1 MKEFGWK
8 AVRLLNEKEVREQNI
23 EVLKTVISSIGT
35 GNNEIFS
42 SLYTD
47 DWVLELPYRE
57 PPKVLTGINE
67 ILAYLKPQMGKLEF
81 TLSLTEIFECLDPN
95 LLIAEYV
102 SEGRSTITNK
112 PYHNSYIGIWRFKEG
127 KICGVKEYLN
137 PLIATEAN
145 TQAGDENR
153 E

>member
-1 MKEFGWK
+1 M
-8 AVRLLNEKEVREQNI
+8 VRSLNEKEVRERNMD
-23 EVLKTVISSIGT
+23 VLKTAISSIGT
-35 GNNEIFS
+35 GNSEIFS
-42 SLYTD
+42 NLYTE
-47 DWVLELPYRE
+47 DWVLELPYSE
-57 PPKVLTGINE
+57 PPKVLRGVNE

-81 TLSLTEIFECLDPN
+81 TLTLTEIFECLDPN

-112 PYHNSYIGIWRFKEG
+112 PYRNTYIGLWRFREG

-145 TQAGDENR
+145 TPSGK
-153 E
+153 

>member
-8 AVRLLNEKEVREQNI
+8 AVRSLNEKKVREQNM
-23 EVLKTVISSIGT
+23 EVLKTAISSIGT
-35 GNNEIFS
+35 GNSEVFS
-42 SLYTD
+42 NLYTE
-47 DWVLELPYRE
+47 DWVLELPYSE

-81 TLSLTEIFECLDPN
+81 TLTLTEIFECLDPN
-95 LLIAEYV
+95 LLIAEYF

-112 PYHNSYIGIWRFKEG
+112 PYQNTYIGLWKFREG

-145 TQAGDENR
+145 TPSGE
-153 E
+153 

>member
-8 AVRLLNEKEVREQNI
+8 AVRSLNEKKVREQNM
-23 EVLKTVISSIGT
+23 EVLKTAISSIGT
-35 GNNEIFS
+35 ENSEVFS
-42 SLYTD
+42 NLYTE
-47 DWVLELPYRE
+47 DWVLELPYSE

-67 ILAYLKPQMGKLEF
+67 ILTYLKPQMGKLEF
-81 TLSLTEIFECLDPN
+81 TLTLTEIFECLDPN

-112 PYHNSYIGIWRFKEG
+112 PYQNTYIGLWRFREG

-145 TQAGDENR
+145 TP
-153 E
+153 

>member
-1 MKEFGWK
+1 VKEFGWK
-8 AVRLLNEKEVREQNI
+8 AVRSLNEKKVREQNM
-23 EVLKTVISSIGT
+23 EVLKTAISSIGT
-35 GNNEIFS
+35 GNSEVFS
-42 SLYTD
+42 NLYTE
-47 DWVLELPYRE
+47 DWVLELPYSE

-67 ILAYLKPQMGKLEF
+67 ILTYLKPQMGKLEF
-81 TLSLTEIFECLDPN
+81 TLTLTEIFECLDPN

-112 PYHNSYIGIWRFKEG
+112 PYQNTYIGLWRFREG

-145 TQAGDENR
+145 TP
-153 E
+153 

>member
-8 AVRLLNEKEVREQNI
+8 AVRSLNEKKVREQNM
-23 EVLKTVISSIGT
+23 EVLKTAISSIGT
-35 GNNEIFS
+35 GNSEVFS
-42 SLYTD
+42 NLYTE
-47 DWVLELPYRE
+47 DWVLELPYSE
-57 PPKVLTGINE
+57 PPKVLTGLNE
-67 ILAYLKPQMGKLEF
+67 ILTYLKPQMGKLEF
-81 TLSLTEIFECLDPN
+81 TLTLTEIFECLDPN

-112 PYHNSYIGIWRFKEG
+112 PYQNTYIGLWRFREG

-145 TQAGDENR
+145 TP
-153 E
+153 

>member
-8 AVRLLNEKEVREQNI
+8 AVRSLNEKKVREQNM
-23 EVLKTVISSIGT
+23 EVLKTAISSIGT
-35 GNNEIFS
+35 GNSEVFS
-42 SLYTD
+42 NLYTE
-47 DWVLELPYRE
+47 DWVLELPYSD

-67 ILAYLKPQMGKLEF
+67 ILTYLKPQMGKLEF
-81 TLSLTEIFECLDPN
+81 TLTLTEIFECLDPN

-112 PYHNSYIGIWRFKEG
+112 PYQNTYIGLWRFREG

-145 TQAGDENR
+145 TP
-153 E
+153 

>member
-8 AVRLLNEKEVREQNI
+8 AVRSLNEKEVRERNI
-23 EVLKTVISSIGT
+23 EVLKTAISSIGT
-35 GNNEIFS
+35 GNSEIFS
-42 SLYTD
+42 SLYTE
-47 DWVLELPYRE
+47 DWVLELPYSE

-81 TLSLTEIFECLDPN
+81 TLTLTEIFECLDPN
-95 LLIAEYV
+95 LLIAEYF
-102 SEGRSTITNK
+102 SEGKSTITNK
-112 PYHNSYIGIWRFKEG
+112 PYQNTYIGLWRFREG

-145 TQAGDENR
+145 TPSGE
-153 E
+153 

>member
-1 MKEFGWK
+1 M
-8 AVRLLNEKEVREQNI
+8 RSLNEKKVRERNI
-23 EVLKTVISSIGT
+23 DVLKTAISSIGT
-35 GNNEIFS
+35 GNSEIFS
-42 SLYTD
+42 NLYTE
-47 DWVLELPYRE
+47 DWVLELPYSE
-57 PPKVLTGINE
+57 PPKVLRGVNE

-81 TLSLTEIFECLDPN
+81 TLTLTEIFECLDPN

-112 PYHNSYIGIWRFKEG
+112 PYQNTYIGLWRFREG

-145 TQAGDENR
+145 TPSGK
-153 E
+153 

>member
-8 AVRLLNEKEVREQNI
+8 AVRSLNEKEVRERNI
-23 EVLKTVISSIGT
+23 EVLKTAISSIGT
-35 GNNEIFS
+35 GNSEIFS
-42 SLYTD
+42 SLYTE
-47 DWVLELPYRE
+47 DWVLELPYSE

-81 TLSLTEIFECLDPN
+81 TLTLTEIFECLDPN
-95 LLIAEYV
+95 LLIAEYF
-102 SEGRSTITNK
+102 SEGRSTVTNK
-112 PYHNSYIGIWRFKEG
+112 PYQNTYIGLWKFREG

-145 TQAGDENR
+145 TPSGK
-153 E
+153 

>member
-8 AVRLLNEKEVREQNI
+8 AVRSLNEKKVREQNM
-23 EVLKTVISSIGT
+23 EVLKTAISSIGT
-35 GNNEIFS
+35 GNSEVFS
-42 SLYTD
+42 NLYTE
-47 DWVLELPYRE
+47 DWVLELPYSE
-57 PPKVLTGINE
+57 PPKVLTGINV
-67 ILAYLKPQMGKLEF
+67 ILSYLKPQMGKLEF
-81 TLSLTEIFECLDPN
+81 TLTLTEIFECLDPY

-112 PYHNSYIGIWRFKEG
+112 PYQNTYIGLWRFREG

-145 TQAGDENR
+145 TP
-153 E
+153 

>member
-8 AVRLLNEKEVREQNI
+8 AVRSLNEKEVRERNI
-23 EVLKTVISSIGT
+23 EVLKTAISSIGT
-35 GNNEIFS
+35 GNSEIFS
-42 SLYTD
+42 SLYTE
-47 DWVLELPYRE
+47 DWVLELPYSE

-81 TLSLTEIFECLDPN
+81 TLTLTEIFECLDPN
-95 LLIAEYV
+95 LLIAEYF

-112 PYHNSYIGIWRFKEG
+112 PYQNTYIGLWKFREG

-145 TQAGDENR
+145 TPSGE
-153 E
+153 

>member
-8 AVRLLNEKEVREQNI
+8 AVRSLNEKKVREQNM
-23 EVLKTVISSIGT
+23 EVLKTAISSIGT
-35 GNNEIFS
+35 GNSEVFS
-42 SLYTD
+42 NLYTE
-47 DWVLELPYRE
+47 DWVLELPYSE

-67 ILAYLKPQMGKLEF
+67 ILTYLKPQMGKLEF
-81 TLSLTEIFECLDPN
+81 TLTLTEIFECLDPN

-112 PYHNSYIGIWRFKEG
+112 PYQNTYIGLWRFREG

-145 TQAGDENR
+145 TPLGK
-153 E
+153 

>member
-8 AVRLLNEKEVREQNI
+8 AVRSLNEKEVRERNI
-23 EVLKTVISSIGT
+23 EVLKTAISSIGT
-35 GNNEIFS
+35 GNSEIFS
-42 SLYTD
+42 SLYTE
-47 DWVLELPYRE
+47 DWVLELPYSE

-67 ILAYLKPQMGKLEF
+67 ILAYLKPQMGKLEV
-81 TLSLTEIFECLDPN
+81 TLTLTEIFECLDPN
-95 LLIAEYV
+95 LLIAEYF

-112 PYHNSYIGIWRFKEG
+112 PYQNTYIGLWKFREG

-145 TQAGDENR
+145 TPSGE
-153 E
+153 

>member
-8 AVRLLNEKEVREQNI
+8 AVRLLNEKKVRERNI
-23 EVLKTVISSIGT
+23 DVLKTAISSIGG
-35 GNNEIFS
+35 GNSEIFS
-42 SLYTD
+42 NLYTD
-47 DWVLELPYRE
+47 DWVLELPYSE
-57 PPKVLTGINE
+57 PPKVLKGIDE

-81 TLSLTEIFECLDPN
+81 TLTLTEIFECVDPN

-102 SEGRSTITNK
+102 SEGRSTITDK
-112 PYHNSYIGIWRFKEG
+112 PYRNSYIGLWRFHEG

-145 TQAGDENR
+145 NPSGK
-153 E
+153 

>member
-8 AVRLLNEKEVREQNI
+8 AVRSLNEKKVREQNM
-23 EVLKTVISSIGT
+23 EVLKTAISSIGT
-35 GNNEIFS
+35 GNSEVFS
-42 SLYTD
+42 NLYTE
-47 DWVLELPYRE
+47 DWVLELPYSE

-67 ILAYLKPQMGKLEF
+67 ILTYLKPQMGKLEF
-81 TLSLTEIFECLDPN
+81 TLTLTEIFECLDPN

-112 PYHNSYIGIWRFKEG
+112 PYQNTYIGLWRFREG
-127 KICGVKEYLN
+127 KICGVKEYLK

-145 TQAGDENR
+145 TP
-153 E
+153 

>member
-47 DWVLELPYRE
+47 DWVLELPYSE

-112 PYHNSYIGIWRFKEG
+112 PYHNSYIGIWRFREG

-137 PLIATEAN
+137 PLIAIEAN

>member
-8 AVRLLNEKEVREQNI
+8 AVRLLNEKKVRERNI
-23 EVLKTVISSIGT
+23 DVLKTAISSIGV
-35 GNNEIFS
+35 GNSEIFS
-42 SLYTD
+42 NLYTD
-47 DWVLELPYRE
+47 DWVLELPYSE
-57 PPKVLTGINE
+57 PPKVLKGIDE

-81 TLSLTEIFECLDPN
+81 TLTLTEIFECLDPN

-102 SEGRSTITNK
+102 SEGRSTITDK
-112 PYHNSYIGIWRFKEG
+112 PYRNSYIGLWRFREG

-145 TQAGDENR
+145 TPSGK
-153 E
+153 

>member
-1 MKEFGWK
+1 VKEFGWK
-8 AVRLLNEKEVREQNI
+8 AVRSLNEKEVRERNI
-23 EVLKTVISSIGT
+23 EVLKTAISSIGT
-35 GNNEIFS
+35 GNSEIFS
-42 SLYTD
+42 SLYTE
-47 DWVLELPYRE
+47 DWILELPYSE

-81 TLSLTEIFECLDPN
+81 TLTLTEIFECLDPN
-95 LLIAEYV
+95 LLIAEYF

-112 PYHNSYIGIWRFKEG
+112 PYQNTYIGLWKFREG

-145 TQAGDENR
+145 TPSGE
-153 E
+153 